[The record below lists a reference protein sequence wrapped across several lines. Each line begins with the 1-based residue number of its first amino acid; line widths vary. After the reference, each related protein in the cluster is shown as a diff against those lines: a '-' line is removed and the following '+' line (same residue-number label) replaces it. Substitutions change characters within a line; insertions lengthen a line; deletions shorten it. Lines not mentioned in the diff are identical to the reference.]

1 MLTTISSQG
10 DLQEFQY
17 SNSGSEDEVSED
29 ENMNPIAAERKRR
42 ARKQDHL
49 RRTAGEPQKPP
60 VLELLKLKDG
70 FVTML
75 RMVLAE

>member
-1 MLTTISSQG
+1 MLTAISSQG

-17 SNSGSEDEVSED
+17 SDDGSDDEVSED
-29 ENMNPIAAERKRR
+29 ENINPIVAERKRR
-42 ARKQDHL
+42 ARKRDHL

-60 VLELLKLKDG
+60 VSELLKLKDG